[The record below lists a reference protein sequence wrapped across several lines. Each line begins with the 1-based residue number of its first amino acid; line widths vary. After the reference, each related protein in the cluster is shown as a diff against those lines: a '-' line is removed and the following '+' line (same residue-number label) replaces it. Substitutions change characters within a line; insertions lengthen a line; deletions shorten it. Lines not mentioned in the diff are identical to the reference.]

1 MGRYKLIN
9 KRQRRRKIMRN
20 TYSRRESIH
29 IENNMV
35 EATKEE
41 MAIKNM
47 DTIVNM
53 GAMRLKA

>member
-1 MGRYKLIN
+1 MGRYKLMN
-9 KRQRRRKIMRN
+9 KRQIRRKIMRN

-35 EATKEE
+35 EATKEA

-53 GAMRLKA
+53 GAARLKA